1 MNFQLESLLRNKPV
15 IEYVG
20 VLSFEMSVYLVQISV
35 DGQRGLVYANDSK
48 PKKFSSLGQIRDLF
62 TDFKVGQA
70 ELVHQ
75 SAYGEMIGSD
85 EESDNT
91 MRLPIRL
98 GADCSL

>member
-1 MNFQLESLLRNKPV
+1 MNFQLESLLRNKPT

-20 VLSFEMSVYLVQISV
+20 VLSFEMSVYLLHISV
-35 DGQRGLVYANDSK
+35 DGERGLVYANDSK
-48 PKKFSSLGQIRDLF
+48 PKKFSSLGQIRDVLE
-62 TDFKVGQA
+62 DFVIGQA

-85 EESDNT
+85 EETDNT

-98 GADCSL
+98 GLKHPV